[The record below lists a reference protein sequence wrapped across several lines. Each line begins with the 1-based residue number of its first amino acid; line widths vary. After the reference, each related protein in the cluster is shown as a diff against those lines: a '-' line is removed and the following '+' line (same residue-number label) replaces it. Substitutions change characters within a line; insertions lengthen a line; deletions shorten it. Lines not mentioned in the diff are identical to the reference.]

1 MIYVYYLYI
10 NVDTVYLNI
19 QHMHDIYIYIPRNA
33 WALTQRCCAEGS
45 NSQSN
50 VVATLGNIKIPP
62 PLNSTFNWE
71 DQNGIRE
78 Y

>member
-19 QHMHDIYIYIPRNA
+19 QHMHDIYIPRNA